1 MTLTVIERDSYEMNK
16 KPQTMNVCAFAT
28 QNNTLNGTL
37 CVCARFFTVSSQLI
51 STMFCGSF
59 FCCCIFVSKWI
70 ASIPFLFFCWT
81 NASDD
86 LAVHKVKRKKNA
98 TTLFAFKFSD
108 VSLFSMLRF
117 DLFCKCVFF
126 RCCCLVYLIPR
137 TMHQCNR
144 IKDETTITL
153 IILNKFVLCA

>member
-1 MTLTVIERDSYEMNK
+1 MKWKK

-70 ASIPFLFFCWT
+70 ASFPFLFFCWT

-98 TTLFAFKFSD
+98 TTLFAFKCSD

-117 DLFCKCVFF
+117 DLFCECVFF
-126 RCCCLVYLIPR
+126 SLLLFGLFDSTYNAPMQSNQRRNNDHVN
-137 TMHQCNR
+137 HF
-144 IKDETTITL
+144 K
-153 IILNKFVLCA
+153 